1 VLGVADVVLDG
12 PTGVADALL
21 VVVAAVPLLA
31 AVDVL
36 PVPVPVLRM

>member
-1 VLGVADVVLDG
+1 MLGVADVVLDG
-12 PTGVADALL
+12 PTGVADPLLL
-21 VVVAAVPLLA
+21 VVTVPLLA